1 MLADFVAEQ
10 YPEDEDI
17 QKWLNW
23 SSSEKQ
29 FLGLVDKIQSFA
41 HGDHRS
47 YNRQAQGINQVV
59 ERVIRF
65 VRCDAKVRKAALET
79 IFDAELIVYIDSDR
93 IRQVLI
99 NLIKNA
105 ADALADSPEPKISVR
120 VYRRRKVA
128 YIAVID
134 NGIGIPED
142 IRNQIFDPLFTTRR
156 KWTWVGTRHLPSDC

>member
-1 MLADFVAEQ
+1 M
-10 YPEDEDI
+10 
-17 QKWLNW
+17 
-23 SSSEKQ
+23 
-29 FLGLVDKIQSFA
+29 FA

-99 NLIKNA
+99 NLIQNA

-120 VYRRRKVA
+120 VYRKRKVA
-128 YIAVID
+128 CIAVID

-142 IRNQIFDPLFTTRR
+142 IKNRIFDPLFTTKGENGLGLGLDICRR
-156 KWTWVGTRHLPSDC
+156 IVEAHDGKLICTSTVGQGTTFTIELPLDPVELFETRL